1 MRTINKNLSRKRR
14 IKRVR
19 SKVFGTAVRPR
30 LCVFRS
36 LKYIYAQI
44 VDDTAKKTLAFFD
57 SRKLKNAKNN
67 IETAKKVGEEIAR
80 LAKGKKIEK
89 VFFDKHGYKYHGKV
103 KALAEGAR
111 EGGLKF

>member
-1 MRTINKNLSRKRR
+1 MKAINKNLSRKQ
-14 IKRVR
+14 RVR
-19 SKVFGTAVRPR
+19 RVRAKIFGTADRPR

-36 LKYIYAQI
+36 LKHIYAQI
-44 VDDTAKKTLAFFD
+44 VDDTAKKTLASFD
-57 SRKLKNAKNN
+57 SRKLKNAKNDAG
-67 IETAKKVGEEIAR
+67 TAKRVGEEIAR

-89 VFFDKHGYKYHGKV
+89 VFFDKHGCKYHGKV

>member
-1 MRTINKNLSRKRR
+1 MNKNSLRKRR
-14 IKRVR
+14 IRRVR
-19 SKVFGTAVRPR
+19 AKIFGTADRPR

-44 VDDTAKKTLAFFD
+44 VDDTARKTLASFD
-57 SRKLKNAKNN
+57 SRKLKNAKNDAG
-67 IETAKKVGEEIAR
+67 TAKRVGEEIAK